1 MMMMINHNTS
11 VGDNDDD
18 DDDETGTH
26 FSCKES
32 NMPQRVY
39 PLCRHFVF
47 QPCIVQI
54 CKCNVQICFQHVQI
68 WHQVCTNMIPACALF
83 KYDIKWFGRKAL
95 SFNQEDVCH
104 ARNEVFHQLGV
115 WFGFQ
120 DIFQTF
126 HFQIISLK
134 EKLMAY
140 IEFVTYKLQ
149 YSTLCCNENLVQQ
162 ALYLSEL
169 PP

>member
-1 MMMMINHNTS
+1 MMMINLKIS
-11 VGDNDDD
+11 VDDDDD

-39 PLCRHFVF
+39 PICRHFVF

-54 CKCNVQICFQHVQI
+54 CKCNIQICFQHVQI
-68 WHQVCTNMIPACALF
+68 WHQVCTNMIPACTLF

-115 WFGFQ
+115 WFGIQ

-134 EKLMAY
+134 E
-140 IEFVTYKLQ
+140 LQ
-149 YSTLCCNENLVQQ
+149 LYYNFSENITNKIPLEKNSWHRVRDI
-162 ALYLSEL
+162 
-169 PP
+169 